1 MNERM
6 NKKINPQIKYYVAID
21 NNSLLNSIEKPN
33 LNQLPPTPMKQG
45 T

>member
-6 NKKINPQIKYYVAID
+6 NKKID

-33 LNQLPPTPMKQG
+33 LNQLPPTPIKQG